1 MHQNRT
7 NLMVPVNHKDSM
19 VETGVEAL
27 YDDQNYDNFYLQY
40 SKYKHVEYVNK
51 MKVQKLKKQ

>member
-1 MHQNRT
+1 MLHQNRT
-7 NLMVPVNHKDSM
+7 NLMVPNNHKDSIA
-19 VETGVEAL
+19 ETGVEAL

-51 MKVQKLKKQ
+51 MKV